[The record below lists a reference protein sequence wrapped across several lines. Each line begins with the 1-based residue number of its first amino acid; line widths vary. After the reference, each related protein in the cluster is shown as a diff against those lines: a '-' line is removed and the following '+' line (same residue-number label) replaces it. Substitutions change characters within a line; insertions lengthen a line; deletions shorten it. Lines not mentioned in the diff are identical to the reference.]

1 MPDRVVVCA
10 GTRRGLFLFESNR
23 SRSRWTRRGPFLT
36 GWQIYHAVVDA
47 RGTPRVHAAASSDV
61 FGCSAFSSDLRGRKW
76 VAAKTP
82 PMPPKP
88 PERGAKMAR
97 KYGIPMTPRVWHIEP
112 GRAGEKGVL
121 YAGTAPAGL
130 FRSEDAG
137 RTWEPMKSLLRHPTR
152 KLWMPGAGGMCLHSI
167 QLDPRN
173 PNRLYVGI
181 SAAGGFRSDDGGR
194 SWKPINRGIRRLPGE
209 PKSAV
214 GTCVHKLLL
223 HPSGRLY
230 QQNHLGVYRSDD
242 AGASWQAIDRGLPS
256 DFGFGL
262 ALHPRDRRVCWV
274 VPLEPQDYAYRA
286 TRGAFRVYRRGDAG
300 WTAHGR
306 GLPEDAYLNVLRE
319 GMASDP
325 LTPCGVYVGTGGGHV
340 FNSSDEGRSWR
351 TLAEYLPAVQSV
363 SVAVV

>member
-1 MPDRVVVCA
+1 MPDRVIVCA
-10 GTRRGLFLFESNR
+10 GTKRGLFVFESNR

-36 GWQIYHAVVDA
+36 GWQIFHAVVDT

-61 FGCSAFSSDLRGRKW
+61 FGCSAFSSNLTGRKW
-76 VAAKTP
+76 VAAKKP

-88 PERGAKMAR
+88 PAGSRDFAR
-97 KYGIPMTPRVWHIEP
+97 KYGIPMNPRIWHIEP

-130 FRSEDAG
+130 FRSEDSG
-137 RTWEPMKSLLRHPTR
+137 KTWRPMEGLLRHRSR

-167 QLDPRN
+167 QLDPKH
-173 PNRLYVGI
+173 PKRLYVAI
-181 SAAGGFRSDDGGR
+181 SSAGGYRSDDGGKT
-194 SWKPINRGIRRLPGE
+194 WKAINQGIRRYAGT
-209 PKSAV
+209 PKNEV

-230 QQNHLGVYRSDD
+230 QQNHIGVYRSDD
-242 AGASWQAIDRGLPS
+242 AGESWQSIDRGLPS

-262 ALHPRDRRVCWV
+262 AVHPRDPRVCWV
-274 VPLEPQDYAYRA
+274 VPLEPQGYAYRA
-286 TRGAFRVYRRGDAG
+286 TRGAFRVYGRRDSG
-300 WTAHGR
+300 WQALGR

-325 LTPCGVYVGTGGGHV
+325 LKPCGVYVGTGGGHV
-340 FNSSDEGRSWR
+340 FHSADEGKSWR
-351 TLAEYLPAVQSV
+351 TLAQYLPAVLSV